1 MTNLNIKV
9 LENRLIAFL
18 DVLGFRERMRRET
31 PEKLIEIYGQFI
43 KEANEQVFTDGAPPD
58 IQECEGNFATTKF
71 VFDSIVLVSHP
82 ITSSQNISKFI
93 LATIV
98 LMEKA
103 MQENLPLRGAI
114 TKSNF
119 IEDPQN
125 SLFVSEAFKDL
136 SILESSIEFSGCCI
150 LNDAADEILAGIN
163 GGPLESN
170 QDLKRFPLVL
180 FPVPLKEKKISQM
193 WCLNWPHMFPRN
205 KLQKSIN
212 YLVEPKKE
220 NTQKFV
226 DFVSELRGED
236 KQAVEALG
244 GALFVRYMVT
254 TNQCRLQFV
263 DANENYIDP
272 PKNLELRF
280 DAEL

>member
-1 MTNLNIKV
+1 
-9 LENRLIAFL
+9 
-18 DVLGFRERMRRET
+18 
-31 PEKLIEIYGQFI
+31 
-43 KEANEQVFTDGAPPD
+43 
-58 IQECEGNFATTKF
+58 
-71 VFDSIVLVSHP
+71 
-82 ITSSQNISKFI
+82 
-93 LATIV
+93 
-98 LMEKA
+98 
-103 MQENLPLRGAI
+103 
-114 TKSNF
+114 
-119 IEDPQN
+119 
-125 SLFVSEAFKDL
+125 
-136 SILESSIEFSGCCI
+136 
-150 LNDAADEILAGIN
+150 
-163 GGPLESN
+163 
-170 QDLKRFPLVL
+170 LVL
-180 FPVPLKEKKISQM
+180 FPVPLKEKKTSQM

-244 GALFVRYMVT
+244 GDLFVRYMGT